1 MFAACCCLVL
11 QEGWAPGTFSS
22 SRAAPAQ
29 RKQQSVEDFLDEDEL
44 EERQKRGMTLTVSHW
59 ACVLLTSMWA
69 AVSESCTACCLHV
82 LMPVTLCSV

>member
-1 MFAACCCLVL
+1 MKRITAVCAMPSMVSLLGAACCCFVL

-44 EERQKRGMTLTVSHW
+44 EERQKRGMTLTVS
-59 ACVLLTSMWA
+59 T
-69 AVSESCTACCLHV
+69 
-82 LMPVTLCSV
+82 